1 MASVFD
7 KLAKLART
15 PKGQQVLGQA
25 TAKAK
30 EMAKDP
36 KTRAKVEQGAARV
49 RAEVA
54 KRRGGPGGTP
64 RSR

>member
-1 MASVFD
+1 MFD

-30 EMAKDP
+30 EVAKDP

-49 RAEVA
+49 RAEIA
-54 KRRGGPGGTP
+54 KRRGGTGGTP
-64 RSR
+64 RGR